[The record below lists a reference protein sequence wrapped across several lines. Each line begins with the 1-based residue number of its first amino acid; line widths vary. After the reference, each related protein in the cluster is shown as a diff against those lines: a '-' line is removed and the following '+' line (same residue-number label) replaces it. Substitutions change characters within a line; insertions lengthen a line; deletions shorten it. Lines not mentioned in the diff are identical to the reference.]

1 LRRRALP
8 TAEKSM
14 TFAPLR
20 FRLADPTPGRRRQ
33 VGREAL
39 VALAAGLSLAS
50 CEVGP
55 DYSPPVIA
63 FAPFHNAEAVEAR
76 AAREPPPPLD
86 RWWTGFKDP
95 ELTRVIER
103 VFAENLNLQASMARA
118 NQARAAAKAAGAKL
132 GPTMDATAQGT
143 FERLSLENPIA
154 ELGRASPGFERD
166 GALYDVGGAAAW
178 EVDLFGGLR
187 RGEEAA
193 QAEAEAAEAAQL
205 GTRVMVAAEAAD
217 AYLQIRGDQARLQV
231 AERQVATER
240 QLRDLVTLR
249 RARGMGADREVAQ
262 AEALLAQAEGAVPL
276 LRAALEAQMNRL
288 DVLMG
293 AQPGADAAELN
304 DAAALPAIP
313 RILASAADLRRRP
326 DVIAAERRL
335 AAANARIGAAIA
347 EYYPKLSLNGVL
359 GNEAVETSHLITPST
374 FQPLGGVGL
383 RWRLF
388 DFGRIDAE
396 VEGADAASR
405 EALLNY
411 RSVVLRAAEE
421 VENACMNLV
430 QLEAHARAAAAQ
442 IKALTRARDDSE
454 EAYKGGLIA
463 LTDVLDADR
472 QLLAA
477 EDDLPRTQT
486 DAGRAAVSLFRASGG
501 GW

>member
-1 LRRRALP
+1 MRRRRGPSSVCLWKTRSP
-8 TAEKSM
+8 KSA
-14 TFAPLR
+14 AP
-20 FRLADPTPGRRRQ
+20 RR
-33 VGREAL
+33 G
-39 VALAAGLSLAS
+39 SS
-50 CEVGP
+50 
-55 DYSPPVIA
+55 
-63 FAPFHNAEAVEAR
+63 
-76 AAREPPPPLD
+76 
-86 RWWTGFKDP
+86 
-95 ELTRVIER
+95 
-103 VFAENLNLQASMARA
+103 
-118 NQARAAAKAAGAKL
+118 
-132 GPTMDATAQGT
+132 ATARST
-143 FERLSLENPIA
+143 TWAAP
-154 ELGRASPGFERD
+154 
-166 GALYDVGGAAAW
+166 AAW

-193 QAEAEAAEAAQL
+193 KAEAEAAEAAQL
-205 GTRVMVAAEAAD
+205 GTRVTAAAEAAD
-217 AYLQIRGDQARLQV
+217 AYFRRLRGYQARLSV

-249 RARGMGADREVAQ
+249 KARGMGADREVAQ
-262 AEALLAQAEGAVPL
+262 AEALLAQAQGAVPH

-293 AQPGADAAELN
+293 AQPGADAAEID

-347 EYYPKLSLNGVL
+347 EYYPKLTLNGVL
-359 GNEAVETSHLITPST
+359 GYEAVETSHLFTPST
-374 FQPLGGVGL
+374 FQPRGGVSL

-388 DFGRIDAE
+388 DFGRVDAE
-396 VEGADAASR
+396 VESADAASR
-405 EALLNY
+405 EALLAY

-430 QLEAHARAAAAQ
+430 QFEAHARAAAAQ
-442 IKALTRARDDSE
+442 IKALTRARDKNSE
-454 EAYKGGLIA
+454 QAYKGGLIA

-477 EDDLPRTQT
+477 EDDLPRTRT
-486 DAGRAAVSLFRASGG
+486 DAARAAVCLFRASGG

>member
-1 LRRRALP
+1 
-8 TAEKSM
+8 M

-276 LRAALEAQMNRL
+276 LRAALDAQMNRL

>member
-1 LRRRALP
+1 MTSASLSSRPLAPPRRRRA
-8 TAEKSM
+8 TDRAI
-14 TFAPLR
+14 FAA
-20 FRLADPTPGRRRQ
+20 F
-33 VGREAL
+33 V
-39 VALAAGLSLAS
+39 VGLSLAS

-55 DYSPPVIA
+55 DYSPPAIA
-63 FAPFHNAEAVEAR
+63 LAPFHNAEAVDER
-76 AAREPPPPLD
+76 AVRSPTPPLD
-86 RWWTGFKDP
+86 QWWTGFKDP
-95 ELTRVIER
+95 KLTRVIER
-103 VFAENLNLQASMARA
+103 VFAENLDLQAAMERV
-118 NQARAAAKAAGAKL
+118 NEARAAAKSAGAKL
-132 GPTMDATAQGT
+132 APTLDATAQGA
-143 FERLSLENPIA
+143 FERMSLENPIA
-154 ELGRASPGFERD
+154 EVGRASPGFERD

-193 QAEAEAAEAAQL
+193 KAEAEAAEAAQL
-205 GTRVMVAAEAAD
+205 GTRVTAAAEAAD
-217 AYLQIRGDQARLQV
+217 AYLQIRGYQARLSV

-249 RARGMGADREVAQ
+249 KARGMGADREVAQ
-262 AEALLAQAEGAVPL
+262 AEALLAQAQGAVPQ

-347 EYYPKLSLNGVL
+347 EYYPKLTLNGVL
-359 GNEAVETSHLITPST
+359 GYEAVETSHLFTPST
-374 FQPLGGVGL
+374 FQPLGGVSL

-388 DFGRIDAE
+388 DFGRVDAE
-396 VEGADAASR
+396 VESADAASR
-405 EALLNY
+405 EALLAY

-454 EAYKGGLIA
+454 QAYKGGLIA

-477 EDDLPRTQT
+477 EDDLPRTRT
-486 DAGRAAVSLFRASGG
+486 DAARAAVCLFRASGG

>member
-1 LRRRALP
+1 LAL
-8 TAEKSM
+8 T
-14 TFAPLR
+14 
-20 FRLADPTPGRRRQ
+20 
-33 VGREAL
+33 
-39 VALAAGLSLAS
+39 S

-55 DYSPPVIA
+55 DYSPPAIA
-63 FAPFHNAEAVEAR
+63 LAPFHNAQAVDRR
-76 AAREPPPPLD
+76 AAGSPPPQLD
-86 RWWTGFKDP
+86 QWWTGFHDP
-95 ELTRVIER
+95 KLTRVIER
-103 VFAENLNLQASMARA
+103 VFAENLDLQASMERA
-118 NQARAAAKAAGAKL
+118 DQARAAAKAAGAKL
-132 GPTMDATAQGT
+132 APTIEATAQGT

-154 ELGRASPGFERD
+154 ELGRASPGFKRD
-166 GALYDVGGAAAW
+166 GALYDIGAAAAW

-193 QAEAEAAEAAQL
+193 QAEAEAAEAGQL
-205 GTRVMVAAEAAD
+205 GTRVTVAAEAAD
-217 AYLQIRGDQARLQV
+217 AYLQIRGDQARIRV

-240 QLRDLVTLR
+240 ALLNLVTLR
-249 RARGMGADREVAQ
+249 KARGLGADREVAQ
-262 AEALLAQAEGAVPL
+262 TEALLAQAEGEVPL
-276 LRAALEAQMNRL
+276 LRAALEAQTNRL

-293 AQPGADAAELN
+293 VQPGADAAQID
-304 DAAALPAIP
+304 DASALPAIP

-359 GNEAVETSHLITPST
+359 GYEAAETSHLFTPT
-374 FQPLGGVGL
+374 TYQPLGGIGL

-388 DFGRIDAE
+388 DFGRVDAE

-421 VENACMNLV
+421 VENACTNLV

-442 IKALTRARDDSE
+442 IKALTRAHDDSE

-477 EDDLPRTQT
+477 QDDLPRTQT
-486 DAGRAAVSLFRASGG
+486 DAARAAVSLFRASGG